1 MSMNTQITFVIK
13 PFEALSREELYEVLQ
28 LRAAV
33 FVVEQN
39 CVYQDIDGKDHKAL
53 HVLGFKSN
61 KIVAYAR
68 LFDQGLYF
76 DEPSIGRVVVAPLE
90 RKFGYGHDLM
100 KASIDAIFKNYGKS
114 TIRIAAQTY
123 LIKFYT
129 QHGFEV
135 HGAPFLED
143 GIPHVTMYHTQ

>member
-1 MSMNTQITFVIK
+1 MIAPITFVIK
-13 PFEALSREELYEVLQ
+13 PFEALSREELYEILQ
-28 LRAAV
+28 LRVAV

-39 CVYQDIDGKDHKAL
+39 CVYQDLDGKDHKAL

-61 KIVAYAR
+61 KIVAYTR
-68 LFDQGLYF
+68 LFDQGVYF
-76 DEPSIGRVVVAPLE
+76 EESSIGRVVVAPSE
-90 RKFGYGHDLM
+90 RKFGYGHALM
-100 KASIDAIFKNYGKS
+100 KASMTAIIDNYGKS

-129 QHGFEV
+129 QHGFQV
-135 HGAPFLED
+135 HGVPFLED